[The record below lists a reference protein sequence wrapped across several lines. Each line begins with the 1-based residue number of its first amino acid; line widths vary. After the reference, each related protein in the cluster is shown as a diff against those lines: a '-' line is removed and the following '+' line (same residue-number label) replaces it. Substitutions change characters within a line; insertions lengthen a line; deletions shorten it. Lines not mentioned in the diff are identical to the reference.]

1 MVIFGANHTAE
12 RFLDGDRLTAHF
24 PGPGAYDYAS
34 RSPAA
39 EVAPVPRR
47 YAGKTLEDGCVRPDG
62 SELLFRGR
70 DSWVRGVDGPK
81 VCHRGYVQYYSSSY
95 VPGTYHTAVST
106 VATSCLFPSSR
117 RSVDSP
123 VELTV

>member
-24 PGPGAYDYAS
+24 PGPGAYDYAT

-47 YAGKTLEDGCVRPDG
+47 YAEKTLEDGCVRPDG
-62 SELLFRGR
+62 SALLFRGR

-81 VCHRGYVQYYSSSY
+81 VCQRGYVPYRVLQLLCTRYVSYSSVNRGDLY
-95 VPGTYHTAVST
+95 D
-106 VATSCLFPSSR
+106 VASFPPP
-117 RSVDSP
+117 VD
-123 VELTV
+123 L